1 LHDLM
6 ETNGDMVLW
15 VMKEQLTHFKI

>member
-6 ETNGDMVLW
+6 ESNGDMVLW